1 MNEFLLVFRSNYNT
15 KKVPVTEQIKLHLK
29 HWDDWLDNLAAQ
41 NILARPFQCIDAQ
54 GIIVSPDSTAT
65 SGPYIELKESIAGL
79 IVIKANDYEEA
90 LKIAQGCPILEVGGN
105 VEIRLGN

>member
-1 MNEFLLVFRSNYNT
+1 MTYYAFTSLL
-15 KKVPVTEQIKLHLK
+15 LK
-29 HWDDWLDNLAAQ
+29 DGWLSPAYVG
-41 NILARPFQCIDAQ
+41 IDAQ